1 MIKRLRR
8 DLAAQDGM
16 ALMATLLVTALMSAL
31 MLGFAATIMSDQ
43 RTSSA
48 DRDQTQAYAVAH
60 AGLEK
65 LTSDLADLFR
75 TDFAPTAGQ
84 VNALTASPPSLPGF
98 GYLAPDG
105 GSGYT
110 ITFTP
115 DANGNPAPA
124 DVNGTAIP
132 SGPFQGFRGIITPYD
147 ITVTA
152 RSSNALGAEVRL
164 RRTLQTVAIP
174 VFQFGI
180 FSENDLSFFA
190 GPDFN
195 FGGRVHTNQNLFV
208 AEGDG
213 NDLTLSD
220 RVTAVGEVIRTHLS
234 NGWPTTSSYNGNV
247 RVLRAPNTYR
257 NLARNEGSLV
267 GTLGSGQNEPKW
279 TSLSVGTYSSYIRNG
294 RTGARRLD
302 LPLVSQG
309 AQPIDLIRR
318 APVNEN
324 VTTPQVFQQR
334 FFALAGIRILLSDTA
349 ADITNLPTVTPAPP
363 VPLGNLATTPVAGYS
378 PGAFVAPFATSAGPS
393 GSPSGAYTSPVGTPL
408 LDGFIKIELQTQAGA
423 WQDVTLE
430 ILNLGTTGRKLSTNS
445 WNVPAGTGGSNPCPN
460 EPHPNAV
467 IRIQRVKDVPGAS
480 GFTPCGTNGSGH
492 LSQSAMD
499 YWPLALYDPREGN
512 VRDNNSTSSAS
523 ISLGGIMHYVELD
536 VNNLRRW
543 LTGAI
548 GASGGQVRND
558 NGFILYFS
566 DRRNNRNAAN
576 AETGEYGFEDVVNP
590 GTSTGTP
597 NGTLDAGEDVNGNT
611 VLDVYGQNAVNVP
624 GGSVAPFNGTAR
636 PWMTTTSASVARANR
651 TVLFR
656 RALKITNGSLGN
668 IVAPGLTIASEN
680 PVYVQGNYNALANN
694 VTAEP
699 NVACAIIADAITLL
713 SNNWNDIRSFIEPN
727 DPGGRPASTT
737 GYRMA
742 VAAGKPLSFPRPTAW
757 SPYQDFG
764 TDGGAHNFL
773 RFIEGWSGSTLNF
786 RGSLVSFYNSRQ
798 ATGTYKCCTNVY
810 SAPTRGFNFDVDF
823 LLPSLL
829 PPGTP
834 MFRDINTLTFRQ
846 ILRPNQ

>member
-1 MIKRLRR
+1 MFERLRR
-8 DLAAQDGM
+8 DLTAQNGM
-16 ALMATLLVTALMSAL
+16 TLMATLLVMALMSAL
-31 MLGFAATIMSDQ
+31 MLGFATTVMSDQ
-43 RTSSA
+43 RASSA
-48 DRDQTQAYAVAH
+48 DRDQTQAYAAAH

-75 TDFAPTAGQ
+75 TDFAPTAAQ
-84 VNALTASPPSLPGF
+84 VNALMTDPPNLPGF
-98 GYLAPDG
+98 TYVDPGG
-105 GSGYT
+105 GSGYR

-115 DANGNPAPA
+115 DSSGNPAPA

-152 RSSNALGAEVRL
+152 RSTNALGAEVRL

-190 GPDFN
+190 GPNFN
-195 FGGRVHTNQNLFV
+195 FGGRVHTNQNLFL

-213 NDLTLSD
+213 NSLTLSD
-220 RVTAVGEVIRTHLS
+220 RVTAVGEVIRTNLS

-247 RVLRAPNTYR
+247 RVLTAPNTYR
-257 NLARNEGSLV
+257 NLAMNEGSLV
-267 GTLGSGQNEPKW
+267 GTLGSAQNEPKW
-279 TSLSVGTYSSYIRNG
+279 TSLSVGTYASYIRNG

-318 APVNEN
+318 PPVNEHT
-324 VTTPQVFQQR
+324 VRPQVYQQR
-334 FFALAGIRILLSDTA
+334 FFALAGVRILLSDTDT
-349 ADITNLPTVTPAPP
+349 DITSLPTVTPTPP
-363 VPLGNLATTPVAGYS
+363 VRLGNLSTTPVPGYT
-378 PGAFVAPFATSAGPS
+378 PGGFVAPFATSAGPA
-393 GSPSGAYTSPVGTPL
+393 GTPSNVYTSPAGTPL
-408 LDGFIKIELQTQAGA
+408 LDGFIKIEIQTQSGT

-445 WNVPAGTGGSNPCPN
+445 WNVPAGTGGSTPCPS

-467 IRIQRVKDVPGAS
+467 IRIQRVRDVPAATGY
-480 GFTPCGTNGSGH
+480 TPCGTNASGH
-492 LSQSAMD
+492 LSPSSTD

-512 VRDNNSTSSAS
+512 IRDNNSTSSTS
-523 ISLGGIMHYVELD
+523 IALGGIMHYIELD

-548 GASGGQVRND
+548 GSSGTQVRND
-558 NGFILYFS
+558 NGFIVYFS

-597 NGTLDAGEDVNGNT
+597 NGILDPGEDINGNG
-611 VLDVYGQNAVNVP
+611 VLDVYGQVAVNVP
-624 GGSVAPFNGTAR
+624 AGSVSPLTASAR
-636 PWMTTTSASVARANR
+636 PWTTTTSPSVARANR
-651 TVLFR
+651 PVLFR
-656 RALKITNGSLGN
+656 RALKITNGGLGN

-680 PVYVQGNYNALANN
+680 PVYVEGNYNALATD

-713 SNNWNDIRSFIEPN
+713 SNSWNDIRSFTAPN
-727 DPGGRPASTT
+727 NPAGRQATTT

-742 VAAGKPLSFPRPTAW
+742 VVSGKSLSFPRPTSW

-773 RFIEGWSGSTLNF
+773 RYIESWSGATLNY
-786 RGSLVSFYNSRQ
+786 RGSLVSFYTSRQ

-810 SAPTRGFNFDVDF
+810 SAPTRGYNFDTDF

-834 MFRDINTLTFRQ
+834 MFRDVNTLTFRQ